1 MKNNGKLETDPWLT
15 PWMGRQR
22 QARTSTLSRGMKV
35 LKLTGKTDWS
45 FDGRMAVMVSAFQPL
60 RMLHS
65 CPFPSPCSQP
75 LVNSTLNSRH
85 FNIPNNLDTLIIPLL
100 NLTHSWVLAYLALYS
115 KYIQRLL
122 MLKKSSKILPLKT
135 HLILKPRY
143 MKIKTV
149 SKAGKYRKIAILTSL
164 TDPISNKTDRE
175 QKQEAKKLVLKG
187 YYYIIQEWD
196 KKKLDKHSWLL
207 KNYDFCF
214 PIKWNRNK
222 EFKFSFKNIT
232 LSNLPSHNWVHPVL
246 ALPLYSI
253 WQKKMLKAE
262 VS

>member
-1 MKNNGKLETDPWLT
+1 MKTNGKLETDPWLT
-15 PWMGRQR
+15 PWMGRQ
-22 QARTSTLSRGMKV
+22 
-35 LKLTGKTDWS
+35 GKQGPAPWAEGWRYSNWLATIPS
-45 FDGRMAVMVSAFQPL
+45 FDRRMAVMVSVFQPL

-164 TDPISNKTDRE
+164 INRIRTENKN
-175 QKQEAKKLVLKG
+175 KK
-187 YYYIIQEWD
+187 
-196 KKKLDKHSWLL
+196 
-207 KNYDFCF
+207 
-214 PIKWNRNK
+214 PRN
-222 EFKFSFKNIT
+222 
-232 LSNLPSHNWVHPVL
+232 
-246 ALPLYSI
+246 
-253 WQKKMLKAE
+253 
-262 VS
+262 